1 MPSETIYLPEPQM
14 DMVDDVMHKTDA
26 DNRSQAIQH
35 IIEDYEQ

>member
-1 MPSETIYLPEPQM
+1 MPSQTIYLPEPQM
-14 DMVDDVMHKTDA
+14 DMVDDVMDRTNA